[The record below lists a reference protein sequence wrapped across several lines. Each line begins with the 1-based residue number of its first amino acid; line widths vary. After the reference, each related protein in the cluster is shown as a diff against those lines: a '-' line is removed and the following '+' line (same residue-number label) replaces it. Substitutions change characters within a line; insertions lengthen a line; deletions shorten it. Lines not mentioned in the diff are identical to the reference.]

1 MMKQEYNIPF
11 RSQRFTTR
19 QRLVSLIAFFLVAG
33 QLQAKKTYAMWINAK
48 GFTNFKDT
56 GGRSAVPYLLVFQA
70 K

>member
-1 MMKQEYNIPF
+1 MGKP
-11 RSQRFTTR
+11 RFEADARTFV
-19 QRLVSLIAFFLVAG
+19 LPV
-33 QLQAKKTYAMWINAK
+33 QLQAKQTYAIWLNAK